1 MPSMWQLRPKRFDF
15 LGAKIDA
22 GKKKPR
28 IGAGLLGQTES
39 GSSICVYFWGAA
51 GVGAGVVGAGALAG
65 GEDGVVVMGLVV
77 LGVVSVV
84 RGPVA
89 SRDGRNIIMRAT
101 MTAAA
106 IAIGSQDML
115 PSARRP

>member
-1 MPSMWQLRPKRFDF
+1 M
-15 LGAKIDA
+15 
-22 GKKKPR
+22 
-28 IGAGLLGQTES
+28 
-39 GSSICVYFWGAA
+39 CYFWGAGA

-65 GEDGVVVMGLVV
+65 GEDGGVDTGLLA

-84 RGPVA
+84 RGPVV
-89 SRDGRNIIMRAT
+89 SRDGMNIIMRAT

-115 PSARRP
+115 PSARLP